1 MTPPTPPAANTPRPR
16 LYYGWWMVIITSVMS
31 FFASGIFFRGFGV
44 LVLPIRDRLDI
55 TQTQTNLVFA
65 IARAE
70 GGLEGPAAGWL
81 IDKFGNRAVLVPSL
95 LLAIAGYF
103 LMAAWMPHFWA
114 FAIVYLGII
123 SVGNSMAMQ
132 HACFAGLNQW
142 FHRRRALAISIL
154 AAFASLGGLA
164 LIPTMNLLID
174 RAGLRWGLIAS
185 GAFYAVILL
194 PLCYWFRNRPEDLG
208 LLPDG
213 ANRPPSPARTAAASA
228 SSSARRTTSPSAA
241 TASAGRIASPS
252 SAAGSAGSAARTAAS
267 AAASSS
273 TGSAART
280 AASAAA
286 SSSTGSTA
294 RRRRRRPPA
303 PTPTRDYTVREALRT
318 QAYWFLLAGAG
329 LRQMATLGIL
339 ISLFPIL
346 VDDKGMSRQMAAN
359 LVGIMSAVNF
369 VSRLAMG
376 YLGDRISK
384 RAILAVS
391 LAVEG
396 IGYLFLWLGDWH
408 TPLGIALVLAF
419 VLCEGMMDGAGVI
432 VWAALGEYYGRARFA
447 TLRGYITF
455 AYAWALVASPLYAGW
470 VADRFQN
477 SYDYAIIPGAL
488 CALAAAACFL
498 AVKKPPILTTPQ
510 PA

>member
-1 MTPPTPPAANTPRPR
+1 MTPPPSAAPSARPR
-16 LYYGWWMVIITSVMS
+16 IYYGWWMVVITSVMS

-55 TQTQTNLVFA
+55 TQAQTNLVFA

-81 IDKFGNRAVLVPSL
+81 IDKFGNRALLVPSL
-95 LLAIAGYF
+95 ILAIAGYF
-103 LMAAWMPHFWA
+103 LMAAWMPNFWA
-114 FAIVYLGII
+114 FAIVYLGVI
-123 SVGNSMAMQ
+123 SIGNSMAMQ

-154 AAFASLGGLA
+154 AAVASLGGLA

-174 RAGLRWGLIAS
+174 RAGLQWGLLAS

-194 PLCYWFRNRPEDLG
+194 PLCRWFRNRPEDLG

-213 ANRPPSPARTAAASA
+213 APRPPSPARSSASA
-228 SSSARRTTSPSAA
+228 SPSAA
-241 TASAGRIASPS
+241 AGP
-252 SAAGSAGSAARTAAS
+252 GP
-267 AAASSS
+267 
-273 TGSAART
+273 
-280 AASAAA
+280 
-286 SSSTGSTA
+286 
-294 RRRRRRPPA
+294 RRRPAPA
-303 PTPTRDYTVREALRT
+303 APRDYTVREALRT
-318 QAYWFLLAGAG
+318 QAYWLLLAGAG

-359 LVGIMSAVNF
+359 LVGVMSAVNF

-391 LAVEG
+391 LTVEA

-408 TPLGIALVLAF
+408 SPLGIALVLAF
-419 VLCEGMMDGAGVI
+419 ILCEGMMDGAGVI

-455 AYAWALVASPLYAGW
+455 AYAWALIASPVYAGW
-470 VADRFQN
+470 VADRFGN
-477 SYDYAIIPGAL
+477 YDYAIIPGAL

-498 AVKKPPILTTPQ
+498 AVQKPPN
-510 PA
+510 

>member
-1 MTPPTPPAANTPRPR
+1 
-16 LYYGWWMVIITSVMS
+16 MVIITSVMS

-55 TQTQTNLVFA
+55 TQVQTNLVFA

-103 LMAAWMPHFWA
+103 LMAAWMPNFWA
-114 FAIVYLGII
+114 FAIVYLGVI
-123 SVGNSMAMQ
+123 SIGNSMAMQ

-154 AAFASLGGLA
+154 AAVASLGGLA

-174 RAGLRWGLIAS
+174 RAGLQWGLLAS
-185 GAFYAVILL
+185 GAFYALILL
-194 PLCYWFRNRPEDLG
+194 PLCRWFRNRPEDLG

-213 ANRPPSPARTAAASA
+213 APRPPSPARRAA
-228 SSSARRTTSPSAA
+228 SSSAASPSPSPARRAASPSTASPSA
-241 TASAGRIASPS
+241 
-252 SAAGSAGSAARTAAS
+252 SAARRRAAPS
-267 AAASSS
+267 
-273 TGSAART
+273 
-280 AASAAA
+280 
-286 SSSTGSTA
+286 
-294 RRRRRRPPA
+294 PA
-303 PTPTRDYTVREALRT
+303 RDYTVREALRT
-318 QAYWFLLAGAG
+318 QAYWLLLAGAG

-359 LVGIMSAVNF
+359 LVGVMSAINF

-391 LAVEG
+391 LTVEG

-419 VLCEGMMDGAGVI
+419 VFCEGMMDGAGVI

-470 VADRFQN
+470 VADRYG

-498 AVKKPPILTTPQ
+498 AVKKPPELTP
-510 PA
+510 P